1 VTAFVAAGVW
11 WFLAVM
17 VAVGM
22 RPPGVAAVV
31 VVPIALVGLGF
42 AVLGVRQ
49 MGAG

>member
-1 VTAFVAAGVW
+1 MTAFVAAGVW

-17 VAVGM
+17 VALGM
-22 RPPGVAAVV
+22 RPPGVGLL

>member
-22 RPPGVAAVV
+22 RPPDVGLL

>member
-22 RPPGVAAVV
+22 RPPGVAPVV
-31 VVPIALVGLGF
+31 GLIVVVGLGF

>member
-17 VAVGM
+17 VALGM
-22 RPPGVAAVV
+22 RPPGVALL